1 MKRAVIFGGGQINS
15 YQQLP
20 YEPENGDYI
29 VCADSGIIHCENLGL
44 KANVWVGDFDSCDFD
59 KCQKLYSATDAHIIK
74 LNPIKD
80 CSDVEYALD
89 YAVEQGYKKLL
100 LIGGMGTRFD
110 HTLSNLYLS
119 EKYFEHGIEFTV
131 INENNT
137 INFVKNGTFSIN
149 KSAFK
154 YVSILPL
161 EDCVVSC
168 DGFFYNL
175 CEEILYRHSTRSIS
189 NELVEQTGTI
199 TIHSGSA
206 FVIESID

>member
-1 MKRAVIFGGGQINS
+1 MKRAVVFGGGQIKKYDS
-15 YQQLP
+15 LP
-20 YEPENGDYI
+20 YVPNQNDYI
-29 VCADSGIIHCENLGL
+29 VCADSGIIHCENMGL
-44 KANVWVGDFDSCDFD
+44 KADVWVGDFDSCDFD
-59 KCQKLYSATDAHIIK
+59 KCKVLQSAADADVVK

-89 YAVEQGYKKLL
+89 YAAEHGYKKLL

-119 EKYFEHGIEFTV
+119 EKYFEQGIEFTV
-131 INENNT
+131 LNENNT

-149 KSAFK
+149 KSTFK

-189 NELVEQTGTI
+189 NELVDEKGTI
-199 TIHSGSA
+199 TVHSGSA
-206 FVIESID
+206 FIIESID

>member
-1 MKRAVIFGGGQINS
+1 MKRAVVFGGGQIKK
-15 YQQLP
+15 YYYLP
-20 YEPENGDYI
+20 YAPELNDYI
-29 VCADSGIIHCENLGL
+29 VCADSGIIHCENMGL
-44 KANVWVGDFDSCDFD
+44 KADVWVGDFDSCDFD
-59 KCQKLYSATDAHIIK
+59 KCKQLVSTTNAKIVR

-89 YAVEQGYKKLL
+89 YAVELGYKNLL

-110 HTLSNLYLS
+110 HTLSNLYLA
-119 EKYFEHGIEFTV
+119 EKYFDCGINLSI

-137 INFVKNGTFSIN
+137 INFVKNSMFTVNRSR
-149 KSAFK
+149 FK

-168 DGFFYNL
+168 EGFFYNL
-175 CEEILYRHSTRSIS
+175 CEEKLYRHSTRSIS
-189 NELVEQTGTI
+189 NELAKEAGKI

-206 FVIESID
+206 FIIESID